1 MGWHLSPGLVQA
13 RPARGQ
19 RQGARWPVRPPTYA
33 GCATDRAVRIGAGPG
48 PARGREVHGTVRIG
62 LQRAEPDAAA
72 GEPADQHLLGFS
84 PRLGIPLPGA
94 LRDPRQLQ
102 LQANRAPSGIRCVL
116 ATPATTQAPW
126 LRLCLP
132 GLWPPRIAW
141 RTAELRARHGADS
154 HCAPVTDRLG
164 TTPVP
169 HSSMASNQH
178 GGQRMRLIDYLD
190 KGASLGSE
198 SPCLTMAG
206 RTLNYRD
213 VQEVSWRGGPAG
225 GPTGGRAGGG
235 GGTPAPHHP
244 PAVAC
249 AFALSC
255 AGGG

>member
-1 MGWHLSPGLVQA
+1 RAERVRRVAQRWPPLRRRGPRPAPDCARPAVGWHLSPGLVQA

-84 PRLGIPLPGA
+84 PRLGIPRPGA

-154 HCAPVTDRLG
+154 HCAPVTDRR
-164 TTPVP
+164 PVP
-169 HSSMASNQH
+169 PGDDTRTPLVH
-178 GGQRMRLIDYLD
+178 GEQPTRR
-190 KGASLGSE
+190 
-198 SPCLTMAG
+198 TMHA
-206 RTLNYRD
+206 
-213 VQEVSWRGGPAG
+213 
-225 GPTGGRAGGG
+225 
-235 GGTPAPHHP
+235 
-244 PAVAC
+244 
-249 AFALSC
+249 
-255 AGGG
+255 